1 MTAGQVAALIAALAF
16 SVLVAFLCTVL
27 SRTHRL
33 LAETERLVVDV
44 HRNAVPLIDD
54 VRALL
59 TGVTQ
64 ELDQVDGILAAAS
77 SVSSGVSGVANLVTS
92 AAANP
97 LVKGLSFMAG
107 ARATMR
113 SLRRDKE

>member
-1 MTAGQVAALIAALAF
+1 MTAGQAAALIAALAF
-16 SVLVAFLCTVL
+16 TVLVAFLCTVL
-27 SRTHRL
+27 SRTHRV
-33 LAETERLVVDV
+33 LAETEHLIVDI
-44 HRNAVPLIDD
+44 HRSAIPLIED
-54 VRALL
+54 VRVMLAS
-59 TGVTQ
+59 VTQ
-64 ELDQVDGILAAAS
+64 ELDQVDGILSAAS

-107 ARATMR
+107 ARATVR

>member
-16 SVLVAFLCTVL
+16 CVLVAFLCAFLT
-27 SRTHRL
+27 RTQRV

-44 HRNAVPLIDD
+44 HRSALPLIED
-54 VRALL
+54 VRTLL
-59 TGVTQ
+59 AGVTQ

-113 SLRRDKE
+113 SLRREKE